1 MDKDN
6 KTLLELKSRSVT
18 ELRKLHVTDQ
28 GKAKSISLRR
38 TVEGQVS
45 SEYLQT
51 SLKDVLLVEKFVTSL
66 SSVAS

>member
-51 SLKDVLLVEKFVTSL
+51 SLKDALLVEKFVTSL